1 MPDLLEKLLKNQ
13 PFAAAL
19 LCAAALFAT
28 AAQADGG
35 HDHGHAG
42 HGASHA
48 SAHDGDTPYGR
59 PGDAAKARRTVHVV
73 MSDTMRFDPATITV
87 RRGETVRFVA
97 ANGGRLEHELV
108 LGTAASLKAHAEE
121 MRAMPDMQH
130 ADPGAVRVAPGAS
143 GEIVWQ
149 FTEAGSFDFACL
161 IPGHFEA
168 GMVGKVVVR

>member
-1 MPDLLEKLLKNQ
+1 MKNRILR
-13 PFAAAL
+13 PAL
-19 LCAAALFAT
+19 LCAAALFAI
-28 AAQADGG
+28 AAHADAG
-35 HDHGHAG
+35 HDHGSAHAG
-42 HGASHA
+42 AHA
-48 SAHDGDTPYGR
+48 QDTHDADTPYGR
-59 PGDAAKARRTVHVV
+59 PGDATKAQRTVRIV

-97 ANGGRLEHELV
+97 ANGGRIEHEFV
-108 LGTAASLKAHAEE
+108 LGTTASLKAHAEE

-130 ADPGAVRVAPGAS
+130 ADPGAVRVAAGAS

-149 FTEAGSFDFACL
+149 FTEAGSFEFGCL

>member
-1 MPDLLEKLLKNQ
+1 MKNRILR
-13 PFAAAL
+13 PAL
-19 LCAAALFAT
+19 LCATALFAT
-28 AAQADGG
+28 AVQAAGG

-42 HGASHA
+42 HQASHA
-48 SAHDGDTPYGR
+48 STHDADTPYGR
-59 PGDAAKARRTVHVV
+59 PGDAAQAQRTVRIV

-97 ANGGRLEHELV
+97 ANGGRLEHEFV
-108 LGTAASLKAHAEE
+108 LGTADSLKAHAEE

-130 ADPGAVRVAPGAS
+130 ADPGAVRVAAGAS

-149 FTEAGSFDFACL
+149 FTEAGSFEFGCL

>member
-1 MPDLLEKLLKNQ
+1 MKNRILQ
-13 PFAAAL
+13 PAL
-19 LCAAALFAT
+19 LCAAALFAIT
-28 AAQADGG
+28 AQAD
-35 HDHGHAG
+35 AG
-42 HGASHA
+42 HEHGGAHA
-48 SAHDGDTPYGR
+48 AAHAHDADTPYGR
-59 PGDAAKARRTVHVV
+59 PGDAAKAQRTVRIV

-97 ANGGRLEHELV
+97 ANGGRIEHEFV
-108 LGTAASLKAHAEE
+108 LGTTASLKAHAEE

-130 ADPGAVRVAPGAS
+130 ADPGAVRVAAGAS

-149 FTEAGSFDFACL
+149 FTEAGSFEFGCL